1 MPPIPPIPQPPE
13 PNAKRQALW
22 RVIFL
27 SDTRAG
33 RIFDV
38 VLLWLIG
45 ISVITVALE
54 SVEELRA
61 TFGNTLVL
69 AEWAFTL
76 IFTVEYLLRLWVV
89 RRRWRYAAS
98 FFGLVDLISIL
109 PSWLEL
115 VVPDA
120 HYFLALR
127 VLRLMRMFRIL
138 RMAGH
143 VEEAAVLVA
152 ALNASRRKI
161 IVFFV
166 SILSLVCVE
175 GTIMYVLERG
185 TNSGFSNIPQSI
197 YWAIVTITT
206 VGYGDISPV
215 TIAGKVMA
223 SIIMLTGFAIIAVP
237 TGIVTSELNR
247 RATATEVDHRC
258 CGECGCVGHLGAA
271 IYCHQCGRELT
282 T

>member
-13 PNAKRQALW
+13 PNARRQALW

-45 ISVITVALE
+45 ISVLTVILE
-54 SVEELRA
+54 SVEELRP
-61 TFGNTLVL
+61 TFGNSLVL
-69 AEWAFTL
+69 VEWAFTL

-247 RATATEVDHRC
+247 RATAAEVDHRC

-271 IYCHQCGRELT
+271 LYCHQCGRELPT
-282 T
+282 